1 MLNAVAEQ
9 QTGTLNVLKISA
21 FSLANYED
29 SDILHLIKKFKG
41 YLKTHINH

>member
-9 QTGTLNVLKISA
+9 QIGTLNVLKILA

-29 SDILHLIKKFKG
+29 F
-41 YLKTHINH
+41 